1 MAVLT
6 DLGEARFLNVAFN
19 GGLGNS
25 ALYLGL
31 SATAFADD
39 DDATTAYAKEPNT
52 GNYARVE
59 VTFDNGTEA
68 TRSITNSDPVV
79 FPTASASW
87 GTLGYWCLFNADD
100 NTGLPMAHGALSAT
114 RTVGDGDS
122 VQVPAGSLILS
133 LSSNWATWFSDAVLR
148 EFVGND
154 GNLTLPTTH
163 QLGVAT
169 SAFIMNG
176 NPTYDYGAIR
186 PADPDGNLTTEERE
200 NLLLEPW
207 GTDVS
212 GITKW
217 NTPPA
222 VPGGGVYYELYTSG
236 TTGYTRTT
244 LDIGG
249 ASTTAGVTTAVN
261 TNDMVYPQAESDWG
275 SIGYWAIFG
284 AADPSL
290 WTATEQTE
298 YNNDKFYFAYPLV
311 SGSFTTAKTVNTG
324 DVLRVNIGDFVLE
337 AT

>member
-6 DLGEARFLNVAFN
+6 DLGEAKFLNMSFN
-19 GGLGNS
+19 GGAGNS

-52 GNYARVE
+52 GNYARVQ

-68 TRSITNSDPVV
+68 TRSITNSAPVV

-87 GTLGYWCLFNADD
+87 GTLGYWCLFDAAD
-100 NTGLPMAHGALSAT
+100 NTGVPMAHGALSAT

-122 VQVPAGSLILS
+122 VQVPAGSLVLS

-148 EFVGND
+148 DFVGND
-154 GNLTLPTTH
+154 GNLTLPTSH
-163 QLGVAT
+163 YLGVAT
-169 SAFIMNG
+169 SAFIMDG
-176 NPTYDYGAIR
+176 NPTYDNGFPR
-186 PADPDGNLTTEERE
+186 PADPDGDLTAEEEE

-207 GTDVS
+207 GVDVS
-212 GITKW
+212 GITTW
-217 NTPPA
+217 NTI
-222 VPGGGVYYELYTSG
+222 GLNFGGVAYNLITTG
-236 TTGYTRTT
+236 TTGYNRAS
-244 LDIGG
+244 LNLGS
-249 ASTTAGVTTAVN
+249 ASTIAGVTTVVN
-261 TNDMVYPQAESDWG
+261 ANDMVYSQAESDWG

-284 AADPSL
+284 PANPTQWDG
-290 WTATEQTE
+290 TGQTE
-298 YNNDKFYFAYPLV
+298 YNDDKFYFAYPLV